1 MERDRSA
8 TEARHGEACRGIVR
22 RISDVR
28 LRHALHRHLLCPPSR
43 SSRDR
48 GDNACVEPSAIV
60 AYTGA
65 PAVALGAAR
74 MVKGNPQPDGFR
86 VVDASGRVVL
96 NYVDRARG

>member
-1 MERDRSA
+1 MGKRVAGSCVAFPTFVCAMPYTVTFYALRPGPHE
-8 TEARHGEACRGIVR
+8 IV
-22 RISDVR
+22 VTT
-28 LRHALHRHLLCPPSR
+28 HR
-43 SSRDR
+43 
-48 GDNACVEPSAIV
+48 VEPSAIV